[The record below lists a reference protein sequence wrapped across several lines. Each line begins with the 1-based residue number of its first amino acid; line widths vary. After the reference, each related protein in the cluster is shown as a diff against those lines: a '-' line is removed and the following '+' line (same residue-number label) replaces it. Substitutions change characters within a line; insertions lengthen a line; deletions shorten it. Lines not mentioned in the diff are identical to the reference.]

1 MRNIK
6 LYEKKKGKFA
16 KVKQFFKKIKIIMN
30 QLFIIILNRI
40 YAFVLPLKENRVL
53 FLSDSRKKLGGN
65 LKCMY
70 DYLPSE
76 QYEKIV
82 ILKSDRRKKR
92 TLKEKITLIKCLST
106 SKYILLEDLVQA
118 TSHIKIRKEQEL
130 VQLWHGPGAFKKFGH
145 SREGTDLKHI
155 HKGYKK
161 YTKAIVSSEAIRP
174 CYAEAFSISED
185 KVQATGFPRTDIF
198 FDENYKEA
206 KKKELY
212 EQYPFLKGKK
222 VILFAPTYRGT
233 QFDDAH
239 YDIQK
244 LNLQKIYEN
253 LSKENYI
260 FIFKWHPFLYNN
272 IQLKRLKKYEEYQKY
287 PDFYYDLSRERD
299 INDLL
304 LVTDILITDYSSVIF
319 DYYFT
324 NKPIIYFTYDLKKY
338 EGGRGLYFPFEEY
351 IYGAVAQTDEELL
364 DAIQEEN
371 MEPEKREKFY
381 KKFISSCDGNSTY
394 KTYKWIFENKLE
406 R

>member
-174 CYAEAFSISED
+174 CYA
-185 KVQATGFPRTDIF
+185 
-198 FDENYKEA
+198 
-206 KKKELY
+206 
-212 EQYPFLKGKK
+212 
-222 VILFAPTYRGT
+222 
-233 QFDDAH
+233 
-239 YDIQK
+239 
-244 LNLQKIYEN
+244 
-253 LSKENYI
+253 
-260 FIFKWHPFLYNN
+260 
-272 IQLKRLKKYEEYQKY
+272 
-287 PDFYYDLSRERD
+287 
-299 INDLL
+299 
-304 LVTDILITDYSSVIF
+304 
-319 DYYFT
+319 
-324 NKPIIYFTYDLKKY
+324 
-338 EGGRGLYFPFEEY
+338 
-351 IYGAVAQTDEELL
+351 
-364 DAIQEEN
+364 
-371 MEPEKREKFY
+371 
-381 KKFISSCDGNSTY
+381 
-394 KTYKWIFENKLE
+394 
-406 R
+406 